1 MAGVRNISVSAML
14 FARRM
19 VVLSSAATLG
29 GALTLLAA
37 SRPCAHAAPGSPS
50 SSSSS
55 TWSSNGNVE
64 LAPTG
69 VEVLQRHIP
78 AERLRQLRVDW
89 RLDRIARFGLPYPV
103 AGHLT
108 IHPGW
113 IGAYDCTRKNPLWAA
128 QLVSATQFAQLRA
141 LRSADAANENSKK
154 QRAVPSRDNSRFYPD
169 PTLPPHLR
177 ATPSGTRPANTR
189 A

>member
-1 MAGVRNISVSAML
+1 ML
-14 FARRM
+14 FARRLAA
-19 VVLSSAATLG
+19 LSSAATLG

-37 SRPCAHAAPGSPS
+37 SRPRAHAAPGSPS
-50 SSSSS
+50 SSSASA
-55 TWSSNGNVE
+55 WSSNGNVE